1 MAIELD
7 ILFQKVNGYD
17 FHLVAGKGGMKHMVN
32 WFQIVETLYGI
43 DMIEENSII
52 FTTGVNIENAADLEE
67 LVLLQSK
74 SKASGTVLVLGGFLK
89 SVPQSVIDYCNENQY
104 PLFIIHHER
113 ELSKVMRILSYEIL
127 RSEKASIELSAAL
140 KDAISFPSKVDLYL
154 PVFQEYGFMEYNTYC
169 MAVVE
174 PSDRREH
181 LERGTA
187 VKMIKVIE
195 KILMS
200 YGDKSFIISSESVFL
215 ILFSNYIPERII
227 FIIEKILSA
236 LKKMYPLGFYLSIGP
251 NLSGITHI
259 SESYQYAEKINGFLK
274 NQNIKNQV
282 YEFDKLGLYKVI
294 MSVQNTKVLKNYMTE
309 MLGKLIEYDKENKTN
324 LYEVLKLYLDNDG
337 SVKAVSEL
345 LFLHRNSIN
354 YKIKKIEELLQCDLS
369 TTKVR
374 TKLYLAFLIEYIV

>member
-1 MAIELD
+1 
-7 ILFQKVNGYD
+7 
-17 FHLVAGKGGMKHMVN
+17 MVN

-113 ELSKVMRILSYEIL
+113 ALSKVMRILSYEIL

-259 SESYQYAEKINGFLK
+259 SESYQYAEKINSFLK